1 MIYNYKNIMKQF
13 IKKPSVIISVV
24 IFAAVIF
31 GGYWFFLRP
40 EPPSYETVIAQ
51 KGDIIQEVSVTGRV
65 KPAQSVNLAFE
76 RSGKV
81 AEVFIKVGDKVKAG
95 QALIALDNSELS
107 SQLKQAESSLE
118 SARAKLAELK
128 RGARPEE
135 IAIAETA
142 VANAEKSL
150 ADAETNLENTREKAD
165 GDLANLYGSVKNILN
180 DAYIKADDAAN
191 KQTDEM
197 FSNDLTTSPQLSFL
211 VTSQQVEIDAEWRRV
226 LANGA
231 LSSFQS
237 ELSVLSDEPVKL
249 DAAMVN
255 AENHLKTVKDFL
267 EDLSEALNFSAGL
280 SASTLASYKG
290 YVNTGRTNNQTAL
303 TNIGSQKQTIAAQKI
318 TNQNNISSAES
329 KVNDAQNALAAARN
343 ELALKKAGAAEEQI
357 TAQEAVVRQGEANV
371 QNFKVQI
378 SKTVLYSPING
389 VITKRE
395 DAKIG
400 EIVVANANVLSVIS
414 EAKYEI
420 EANVPEA
427 DIAKIKIGD
436 EAKVTLD
443 AYGNDVVFKAAVA
456 EIEPAET
463 ILEGVATY
471 KTTFQFLKDDG
482 RVKAGMTANI
492 DILAGRRENVIKI
505 PQRALTAK
513 NGDKYARVLADG
525 EIKEVEVKTGL
536 RGSDG
541 WVEIIEG
548 LNEGDVVVLSVK

>member
-1 MIYNYKNIMKQF
+1 MKQF

-24 IFAAVIF
+24 IFVAVVF
-31 GGYWFFLRP
+31 GGYWFFLRSEQP
-40 EPPSYETVIAQ
+40 VYETVIAQ

-107 SQLKQAESSLE
+107 SQLKQAEASLE

-150 ADAETNLENTREKAD
+150 ADAKTNLENTREKAD
-165 GDLANLYGSVKNILN
+165 GDLANLYGSAKNILN

-400 EIVVANANVLSVIS
+400 EIVAANANVLSVIS

-436 EAKVTLD
+436 EAEVTLD

-482 RVKAGMTANI
+482 RVKSGMTANI
-492 DILAGRRENVIKI
+492 DVLAGRRENAVKI

-541 WVEIIEG
+541 WVEIIKG
-548 LNEGDVVVLSVK
+548 LNEGDIVVLSVK

>member
-1 MIYNYKNIMKQF
+1 MVNF
-13 IKKPSVIISVV
+13 IKKPSVIISVIV
-24 IFAAVIF
+24 LAAVVF
-31 GGYWFFLRP
+31 GVYWLFLRP
-40 EPPSYETVIAQ
+40 KKPVYETVIAQ
-51 KGDIIQEVSVTGRV
+51 KGDVVQEVSVTGRV

-95 QALIALDNSELS
+95 QALVALDNSELS
-107 SQLKQAESSLE
+107 SQLKQAEASLE
-118 SARAKLAELK
+118 SARAKSAELK

-150 ADAETNLENTREKAD
+150 ADAETNLKNTREKAD

-180 DAYIKADDAAN
+180 DAYIKADDAVN

-197 FSNDLTTSPQLSFL
+197 FLNDLTTSPHLTFL
-211 VTSQQVEIDAEWRRV
+211 VTSQQVEIDAEWKRV
-226 LANGA
+226 LANDA
-231 LSSFQS
+231 LSAFQS
-237 ELSVLSDEPVKL
+237 ELSALSDEPAKL
-249 DAAMVN
+249 DASMAN
-255 AENHLKTVKDFL
+255 AESRLKTVRDFL
-267 EDLSEALNFSAGL
+267 ENLNEALNFSAGL
-280 SASTLASYKG
+280 SSTTLASYKG

-303 TNIGSQKQTIAAQKI
+303 TNIGSQKQAIAAQKI
-318 TNQNNISSAES
+318 TNQNNVSSAEN
-329 KVNDAQNALAAARN
+329 KVNDAQNELASARN
-343 ELALKKAGAAEEQI
+343 ELTLKKAGATEEQI
-357 TAQEAVVRQGEANV
+357 AAQEALVRQGEANV

-400 EIVVANANVLSVIS
+400 EIVAANANIISVIS

-443 AYGNDVVFKAAVA
+443 AYGNDVIFKATVA

-471 KTTFQFLKDDG
+471 KTTLQFLENDS
-482 RVKAGMTANI
+482 RVKSGMTANI
-492 DILAGRRENVIKI
+492 DILAGRRGNAVKI

-513 NGDKYARVLADG
+513 NSDKLARILVDG
-525 EIKEVEVKTGL
+525 AVKEVEVKIGL

-548 LNEGDVVVLSVK
+548 LKEGDVVVLSIK